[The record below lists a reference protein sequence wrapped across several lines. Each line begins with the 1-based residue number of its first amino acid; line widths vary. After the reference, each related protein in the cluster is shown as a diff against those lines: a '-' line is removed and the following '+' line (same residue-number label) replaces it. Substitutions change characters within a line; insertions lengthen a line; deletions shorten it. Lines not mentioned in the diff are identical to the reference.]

1 MATFFWCP
9 RVLFATIVC
18 MIFFF
23 VCLLVL
29 VSIGVGI
36 WLLPKSSIA
45 NPVPVG
51 SVGFAVETFAR
62 EGFVLVRGELWRAHI
77 REGVVEKG
85 DTVIVVGYC
94 GGLSIEVVRK
104 G

>member
-1 MATFFWCP
+1 
-9 RVLFATIVC
+9 
-18 MIFFF
+18 
-23 VCLLVL
+23 
-29 VSIGVGI
+29 
-36 WLLPKSSIA
+36 
-45 NPVPVG
+45 
-51 SVGFAVETFAR
+51 
-62 EGFVLVRGELWRAHI
+62 LWRAHI